1 LDLKNNSLEAKMII
15 DTVIEKYVPRKKQ
28 TILLVLT
35 SLQWMLAAAGVMVMS
50 LTLPSVLEQLPG
62 SDLMKGTM
70 ASSVFL
76 GMLFGALISGFL
88 SDLFGRKYTNIIF
101 LMVAGLFSAMTG
113 LAKTG
118 EQFALFRLLS
128 GLGYGG
134 LLPVVN
140 AYLTEFTS
148 IKIRGRYLTYLE
160 SSWAIGSILL
170 GLLSVLTL
178 DSYGWSPSYFAL
190 AIFSIPLLVIA
201 FTLPKSP
208 KYAFLK
214 GGKPALEKV
223 LKVTIAEDVKMHAP
237 ARIPVLELLKSKFR
251 SRTLMIWFAWFSI
264 SFTYY
269 GIFTW
274 APKIFASRGI
284 EHTSALWYTFFML
297 LMQLPGYLLAAFLI
311 ERIGR
316 KKTAIFFFTGTGL
329 AILLLFI
336 VHSSFTALLF
346 AVVLSVFC
354 MGAWGFVYA
363 YTPELFPTEMRAL
376 GNGSSQVM
384 ARISGIIAPFYATF
398 LIETGGY
405 TTMIM
410 TITLA
415 LLMLASAFFFSKYA
429 IETKDKP
436 IE

>member
-1 LDLKNNSLEAKMII
+1 MII
-15 DTVIEKYVPRKKQ
+15 DKVIEKYIPRKKQ
-28 TILLVLT
+28 NLLLLLT

-50 LTLPSVLEQLPG
+50 LTLPSVLEELPG
-62 SDLMKGTM
+62 SVQMKGSL
-70 ASSVFL
+70 ASSVFV

-101 LMVAGLFSAMTG
+101 LVVAGSFSAMTA
-113 LAKTG
+113 LAQTG
-118 EQFALFRLLS
+118 QEFALYRLLS
-128 GLGYGG
+128 GFGYGG

-148 IKIRGRYLTYLE
+148 IKVRGRYLTYLE

-170 GLLSVLTL
+170 GLFSVLTL
-178 DSYGWSPSYFAL
+178 NQYGWRPSYFAL
-190 AIFSIPLLVIA
+190 AFFSIPLLIISL
-201 FTLPKSP
+201 TLPKSP
-208 KYAFLK
+208 KYAYLK
-214 GGKPALEKV
+214 GGKTALEKV
-223 LKVTIAEDVKMHAP
+223 LQVTIKEDVEMHAP
-237 ARIPVLELLKSKFR
+237 VKIPVFELLKSKFR
-251 SRTLMIWFAWFSI
+251 SRTLMIWFAWFSV

-284 EHTSALWYTFFML
+284 EHTNALWYTFFML
-297 LMQLPGYLLAAFLI
+297 LMQLPGYLLAAYLI

-316 KKTAIFFFTGTGL
+316 RKTAMFFFTGTGL
-329 AILLLFI
+329 AVLLLFT
-336 VHSSFTALLF
+336 VHSTLTSLVF
-346 AVVLSVFC
+346 AIVLSVFC
-354 MGAWGFVYA
+354 MGSWGFVYA

-376 GNGSSQVM
+376 GNGSSGVM

-398 LIETGGY
+398 LIETGGN
-405 TTMIM
+405 TTIIM

-415 LLMLASAFFFSKYA
+415 FLMIIGAILFSKFA
-429 IETKDKP
+429 IETKEKA